1 MHENI
6 ERRIDKMNLKT
17 IKIMVGLYVIGAI
30 METYGAFMMR
40 EPLQALSLNYSVE
53 FVMLMVG
60 VTLIGLSAGI
70 GIGAQE

>member
-1 MHENI
+1 
-6 ERRIDKMNLKT
+6 
-17 IKIMVGLYVIGAI
+17 